1 MLEGDLKTI
10 KELADT
16 LNTTKNR
23 VAYQVRKLPDD
34 GVEIVDGIKYLTQQ
48 SQITIIKAIE
58 KLDSVELNSDKET
71 ETTIKSDN
79 FEEVI
84 EALNQQITLLQE
96 QLYTKDKQID
106 QLHTI
111 IATQS
116 QRLNTKLL
124 EKEKDNSKSWWRRLF
139 GK

>member
-1 MLEGDLKTI
+1 MLVYDFI
-10 KELADT
+10 CAI
-16 LNTTKNR
+16 NR
-23 VAYQVRKLPDD
+23 
-34 GVEIVDGIKYLTQQ
+34 KYLTKQ

-58 KLDSVELNSDKET
+58 KLDGVELNSDKET

-139 GK
+139 KK